1 MKEQFERTALLLGED
16 AITRL
21 RGTTVAV
28 FGVGGVGGFAVEALA
43 RGGVGRLVLIDS
55 DSVAES
61 NLNRQIIATRD
72 TLGMK
77 KVDAARA
84 RVHSIDPEIEVIT
97 KDIFYAEETRE
108 EFDFSSYDYVVD
120 AIDSVASKVD
130 LIATATAAGCKI
142 VSSMGAGG
150 KLDPTAFKVADIYKT
165 SVCPLARAVRVR
177 LKKLGI
183 KSLKVVY
190 SEETPIE
197 RLPGA
202 PVGSVSFVP
211 SAAGLIIAGEIIK
224 DIAKG

>member
-1 MKEQFERTALLLGED
+1 MKEQFERTALLLGEN
-16 AITRL
+16 AIIKL
-21 RGTTVAV
+21 REATVAV
-28 FGVGGVGGFAVEALA
+28 FGVCGGGGFAVEAL
-43 RGGVGRLVLIDS
+43 VLVDS
-55 DSVAES
+55 DTVAES

-77 KVDAARA
+77 KVDAAKE
-84 RVHSIDPEIEVIT
+84 RVHSIDPDIEVVT
-97 KDIFYAEETRE
+97 KDIFYSEATRD

-142 VSSMGAGG
+142 ISSMGAGG
-150 KLDPTAFKVADIYKT
+150 KLDPTAFKVSDIYKT
-165 SVCPLARAVRVR
+165 SVCPLARAVRIR

-190 SEETPIE
+190 SEEAPIQ
-197 RLPGA
+197 RLSGE

-224 DIAKG
+224 DIANGKKAQ